1 MRSRKRQITKE
12 NICVKVVGPAKQSW
26 DYRGKDNGEK
36 KDPWAEPNFCT
47 LLFPL
52 GHLPVLGTEWE
63 ANKAGRCQPLSSRWA
78 RRAFDNLMVLM
89 RLNGIWSYQIRRSWE
104 AKCLKRADL
113 NTQHKFCPW
122 DIYQFLNCA
131 GQNTK
136 KPSRKEEKSWRHR
149 GVLLIV
155 IWC

>member
-1 MRSRKRQITKE
+1 MKE
-12 NICVKVVGPAKQSW
+12 NICVKVVGPAKESW
-26 DYRGKDNGEK
+26 DYRGRDNGGK
-36 KDPWAEPNFCT
+36 KRFLSWAQL

-52 GHLPVLGTEWE
+52 GHLTVLGTEWE
-63 ANKAGRCQPLSSRWA
+63 ANKAGRCQPLNGRWA
-78 RRAFDNLMVLM
+78 RRAFDNLVVLM
-89 RLNGIWSYQIRRSWE
+89 RLNGTWSYQMRRSWE

-113 NTQHKFCPW
+113 NTQHKFCAW
-122 DIYQFLNCA
+122 DIYQFLQCV
-131 GQNTK
+131 GQNNK